1 MDLEISL
8 HIDAFA
14 HTPVH
19 AHMCAQAHT
28 YTHIPSILCQSI
40 FVFQNSNF
48 HSCFFFLFSPPSQI
62 FGLKLSNWIKL
73 KRKKDGEVTKRNLM
87 ALSVLGVLRHG
98 RIFFLYNTKCS

>member
-8 HIDAFA
+8 NIDAFA

-28 YTHIPSILCQSI
+28 YTHIQSILCQSI

-48 HSCFFFLFSPPSQI
+48 HSCLFVCLFLSSPPSQI
-62 FGLKLSNWIKL
+62 FALKLSNWIKL
-73 KRKKDGEVTKRNLM
+73 KRKKEEKFND
-87 ALSVLGVLRHG
+87 HYQ
-98 RIFFLYNTKCS
+98 F